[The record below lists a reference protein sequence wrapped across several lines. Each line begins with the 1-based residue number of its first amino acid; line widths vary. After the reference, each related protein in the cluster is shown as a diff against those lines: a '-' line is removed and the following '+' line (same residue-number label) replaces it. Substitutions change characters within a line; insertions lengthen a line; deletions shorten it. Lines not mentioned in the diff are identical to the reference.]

1 MTATDRGRRSD
12 ALYYDNVGMQR
23 RRLCDMIANLE
34 SNNAELRELAKDMLS
49 ELRAATQ
56 YDAGGG
62 QGVVHEFADRMR
74 ELGVEVDG

>member
-1 MTATDRGRRSD
+1 MRYEKPRLLSVTA
-12 ALYYDNVGMQR
+12 AHV
-23 RRLCDMIANLE
+23 AE
-34 SNNAELRELAKDMLS
+34 VEAENAKLRELAKDMLS